1 MLTTRDGAA
10 VEPGTPLYW
19 LEPGTTRVYEAETW
33 TRDAA
38 MQRWSSIDAA
48 LTGMIAVR
56 SRLCGQAMRD
66 RDEAQR
72 RRVRHHDAIVDA
84 GELRTGLRR
93 GVPVPV
99 TRVPPTDRPEAS

>member
-38 MQRWSSIDAA
+38 MQRWSSPGAA
-48 LTGMIAVR
+48 LRAASDVAE
-56 SRLCGQAMRD
+56 RLCGVAMD
-66 RDEAQR
+66 DESDAHKR
-72 RRVRHHDAIVDA
+72 ALRHIRFVRMCGVLLDAIEYTGSIDVD
-84 GELRTGLRR
+84 
-93 GVPVPV
+93 
-99 TRVPPTDRPEAS
+99 RVPPTDRPEAS